1 MFHLAASLAAV
12 TNNLRTL
19 YRPLTISSNQLLL
32 NIQRASSSNQ
42 GSTSSPTTFF
52 NDDYHR
58 FLNLSKEKLS
68 IALASPT
75 RFQSI
80 EEREDR
86 SDIPI
91 SFIYYEFL
99 RKYVAKYRG
108 AFMLKTFFDTAVYYQ
123 LFNHVKPKTVI
134 EMGSFTGASAMWYAD
149 AAKSLGYDCHVQS
162 IEIDHSLL
170 SAEIRQQKTDNV
182 NFIEGDANRIEE
194 ILPPSVLQPLPHPW
208 LVIEDSHE
216 NITNVLVYLNQFM
229 IAGDYAIIED
239 TNPHI
244 PAVVDAHKVVN
255 EQFRP
260 WGTSKLDTLKTFL
273 KGPVGRDFKIDSFFT
288 DFYGYNCTWHWHGFL
303 RKCTT
308 N

>member
-1 MFHLAASLAAV
+1 MFHLAAV
-12 TNNLRTL
+12 TSNLHAL
-19 YRPLTISSNQLLL
+19 YRPSTISSSRLLFN
-32 NIQRASSSNQ
+32 NIRASSST
-42 GSTSSPTTFF
+42 TSNNTHKGFF
-52 NDDYHR
+52 DDDYR
-58 FLNLSKEKLS
+58 LLLNLSEEKLS
-68 IALASPT
+68 KALASPT

-86 SDIPI
+86 SDIPT

-99 RKYVAKYRG
+99 RKYVTKYRG

-149 AAKSLGYDCHVQS
+149 AAKSLGYDCQVHS

-170 SAEIRQQKTDNV
+170 SEEIKQQKPDHV

-194 ILPPSVLQPLPHPW
+194 ILPSSVLQPLPHPW

-216 NITNVLVYLNQFM
+216 NITNVLTYLNQFM

-239 TNPHI
+239 TNPYI
-244 PAVVDAHKVVN
+244 PAVVDVHKVVD

-260 WGTSKLDTLKTFL
+260 WGTHKLDTLKAFL
-273 KGPVGRDFKIDSFFT
+273 KGPVGKHFKIDSFFT

-303 RKCTT
+303 RKFTT